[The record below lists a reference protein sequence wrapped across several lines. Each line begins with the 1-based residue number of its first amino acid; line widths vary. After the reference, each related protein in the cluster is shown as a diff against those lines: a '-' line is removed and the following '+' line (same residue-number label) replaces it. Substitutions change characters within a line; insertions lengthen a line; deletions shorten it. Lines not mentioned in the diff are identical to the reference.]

1 MPTVEWAEVRTV
13 AHAAQSAREK
23 PEQLGEVFA
32 AVFDSARR
40 SIGSRVDRTIREQ
53 QHRAADKKKPIGA
66 SDAQAVTSGQSK
78 NKGSQ
83 GLEEP
88 KKNERVAKP
97 EPPAKQTTIESA
109 QAECSQPGPA
119 EDSPQADEPI
129 VVEQATEPIAA
140 DLMPQ
145 VPPEPKS
152 SPFQDSRDQN
162 AVVEDLLRE
171 SMLGATQF
179 PIDIASAETQVT
191 DALVTQTS
199 PQLVIW
205 AVADPVAAII
215 PNMPATAEAR
225 DVPTGGSAAPQATEV
240 SATREATGTSS
251 TEQVPQPASG
261 ADVQPAQ
268 ELSISVWQFIR
279 GVAAHLEQAIESQDR
294 TTGNKQPA
302 DRLQQTVAA
311 QTTTDQTP
319 PNPLTKA
326 LLADGL
332 ENGIA
337 THRQSHRQN
346 ENHSPGQDAT
356 SQASSDDVAKS
367 ADGSVHQTGANDEF
381 RGLLE
386 LAGRGRGRIVSS
398 DLQPA
403 TPSFGR
409 DLGGQGISL
418 KEARAM
424 TELADVVRA
433 NIGARHSSM
442 VLKLEPPELGQLRV
456 DVRTHGDELR
466 LRLQADTLL
475 GRDAL
480 QSRINELRSSLEQHG
495 FKLSQIQVELRVPQT
510 NPGEAHQDR
519 PFQQQE
525 HWDGQSSHDPAWQGH
540 EGGGSPTSSGSEWS
554 NEASAFS
561 QENASSGEEQG
572 RVDRLA
578 ETGVDLVV

>member
-13 AHAAQSAREK
+13 AHSAQIARDK
-23 PEQLGEVFA
+23 PEQLGEAFA
-32 AVFDSARR
+32 VVFDSARR

-53 QHRAADKKKPIGA
+53 QHRTDKEKPAGT
-66 SDAQAVTSGQSK
+66 SDAQAATSGRSK
-78 NKGSQ
+78 NKG
-83 GLEEP
+83 LEKPEEP
-88 KKNERVAKP
+88 KKNERAAKP
-97 EPPAKQTTIESA
+97 EPPVKETTIESA
-109 QAECSQPGPA
+109 QAQCPQPGPA
-119 EDSPQADEPI
+119 EDSSQANEPL
-129 VVEQATEPIAA
+129 VVEQATEPIAT
-140 DLMPQ
+140 DPMPQ
-145 VPPEPKS
+145 VPPEPEP
-152 SPFQDSRDQN
+152 SPSQNSREHT
-162 AVVEDLLRE
+162 VVAKDLLCE
-171 SMLGATQF
+171 SMLGTTEF
-179 PIDIASAETQVT
+179 PIDTASAETQVT
-191 DALVTQTS
+191 DAPATQTS

-215 PNMPATAEAR
+215 PDMPATAQTCDAAN
-225 DVPTGGSAAPQATEV
+225 GGCAAPQTTEV

-251 TEQVPQPASG
+251 IEQVPQPASG
-261 ADVQPAQ
+261 ENVQPAQ

-279 GVAAHLEQAIESQDR
+279 GVAAQLEQAIESQNR

-311 QTTTDQTP
+311 QTTTEQTP
-319 PNPLTKA
+319 PNPMTKA
-326 LLADGL
+326 LLTGGL
-332 ENGIA
+332 GNGNSTHKQSPGQDEN
-337 THRQSHRQN
+337 R
-346 ENHSPGQDAT
+346 SPGQDAT
-356 SQASSDDVAKS
+356 SQASSGDAAKS
-367 ADGSVHQTGANDEF
+367 ADGSTHQTGTHDEF

-386 LAGRGRGRIVSS
+386 LAGRVRGRIVSS
-398 DLQPA
+398 DPQPA
-403 TPSFGR
+403 PASFGR

-456 DVRTHGDELR
+456 DIRTHGDELT

-495 FKLSQIQVELRVPQT
+495 FRLGQIQVELRVPQA
-510 NPGEAHQDR
+510 NSGEAHQDR

-525 HWDGQSSHDPAWQGH
+525 HWDGQSSHEPAWQGH
-540 EGGGSPTSSGSEWS
+540 QGGGSQTSSESEWS